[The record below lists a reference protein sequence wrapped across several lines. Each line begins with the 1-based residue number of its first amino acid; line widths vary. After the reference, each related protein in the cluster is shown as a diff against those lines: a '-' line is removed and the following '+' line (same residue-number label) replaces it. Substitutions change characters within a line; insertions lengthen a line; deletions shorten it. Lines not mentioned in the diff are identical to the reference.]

1 MVSLQGHVLRGFS
14 SYLKNIDLFCSCGKH
29 LSPASVNLGI
39 PQGSVLGPLF
49 FMICVTSLA
58 SSFKNTK
65 LTITVMQMT
74 HIFIY
79 LPHLNS
85 DHSIRN
91 IFDCLGGL
99 KSWMAKKI
107 KNPSANELK
116 NWSFSIQLGLFFI
129 QMWKNCSEKCWGF
142 FKCRFPCLLN

>member
-14 SYLKNIDLFCSCGKH
+14 SYLKNIDLFCSCGKP
-29 LSPASVNLGI
+29 LSPASVNFGI

-99 KSWMAKKI
+99 KSWMAKKKKI
-107 KNPSANELK
+107 LQLMNRKTEVFLFSLDCFLSRCGQTVVKNVV
-116 NWSFSIQLGLFFI
+116 FF
-129 QMWKNCSEKCWGF
+129 NVDF
-142 FKCRFPCLLN
+142 LDF

>member
-1 MVSLQGHVLRGFS
+1 MVSQHGHVLRGFS
-14 SYLKNIDLFCSCGKH
+14 SYLKNIDVFCSCGKP
-29 LSPASVNLGI
+29 LSPASVNFGI

-58 SSFKNTK
+58 SSFKNTR

-79 LPHLNS
+79 LPHPNN

-99 KSWMAKKI
+99 KSWMAKKKKKI
-107 KNPSANELK
+107 LQLMNWKTEVFLFSLDCFLSRCGQTVVKNVV
-116 NWSFSIQLGLFFI
+116 FFF
-129 QMWKNCSEKCWGF
+129 NVDF
-142 FKCRFPCLLN
+142 LDF

>member
-1 MVSLQGHVLRGFS
+1 MLVVSLQGHVLRGFS
-14 SYLKNIDLFCSCGKH
+14 SYLKNIDLFCSCGKP
-29 LSPASVNLGI
+29 LSPASVNFGI

-99 KSWMAKKI
+99 KSWMAKKKKI
-107 KNPSANELK
+107 LQLMNRKTEVFLFSLDCFLSRCGQTVVKNVV
-116 NWSFSIQLGLFFI
+116 FF
-129 QMWKNCSEKCWGF
+129 NVDF
-142 FKCRFPCLLN
+142 LDF

>member
-1 MVSLQGHVLRGFS
+1 MVSQQGHVLRGFS
-14 SYLKNIDLFCSCGKH
+14 SYLKNIDVFCSCGKP
-29 LSPASVNLGI
+29 LSPASVNFGI

-58 SSFKNTK
+58 SSFKNTR

-79 LPHLNS
+79 LPHPNN

-99 KSWMAKKI
+99 KSWMAKKKK

-129 QMWKNCSEKCWGF
+129 QMWTNCSEKCCVF
-142 FKCRFPCLLN
+142 FNVDFLDF